1 MKFKYD
7 VIKKASRKAN
17 ATVQESFLSS
27 GEHQLQSAQ
36 SGCSA
41 THMGPGHI
49 PQWRLVRNASP
60 APSCSLTT
68 PHKALLPTPHLCRP
82 IPDPN
87 WAEDNTRI
95 RPRSVKASQLSLQAD
110 SAEVSLFHSIFQPV
124 SSGFYF
130 FPQPTVHSSDHQ
142 ELSSPQQP
150 LWYTK
155 GKFPTVFLALP
166 AAAAGH
172 LAG

>member
-1 MKFKYD
+1 MQQCKR
-7 VIKKASRKAN
+7 ASCP
-17 ATVQESFLSS
+17 QESISYRAHSQAAVPRTWGL
-27 GEHQLQSAQ
+27 A
-36 SGCSA
+36 
-41 THMGPGHI
+41 PGHML
-49 PQWRLVRNASP
+49 QWRLLRNASP

-155 GKFPTVFLALP
+155 GKFPTVFLASP
-166 AAAAGH
+166 AAATGH